1 MSSERRSAP
10 RTRVDLLANQYIDG
24 VPHLADVLELSMT
37 GALVRRMQAPDED
50 RAGYALEVAGE
61 GGTEPI
67 WLCASSVWRV
77 GDFEAVRFVEMAAV
91 DRLRLAGVLA
101 ESKRAA

>member
-1 MSSERRSAP
+1 MTSERRVAK

-37 GALVRRMQAPDED
+37 GALVRRMRAPDEE
-50 RAGYALEVAGE
+50 RAGYALELAGE
-61 GGTEPI
+61 SGEPV

-77 GDFEAVRFVEMAAV
+77 GDFEAVRFVEMAAL
-91 DRLRLAGVLA
+91 DRLRLASVLA

>member
-1 MSSERRSAP
+1 MPSERRAK

-37 GALVRRMQAPDED
+37 GALVRRVHAPDED
-50 RAGYALEVAGE
+50 RAGYALEVAGT
-61 GGTEPI
+61 GSDPI

-77 GDFEAVRFVEMAAV
+77 GEFEAIRFVEMAAV
-91 DRLRLAGVLA
+91 DKLRLAGVLA

>member
-1 MSSERRSAP
+1 MPSERRAK

-37 GALVRRMQAPDED
+37 GALVRRVHAPDED

-61 GGTEPI
+61 GRDPI

-77 GDFEAVRFVEMAAV
+77 GEFEAIRFVEMAAV
-91 DRLRLAGVLA
+91 DKLRLAGVLA
-101 ESKRAA
+101 QSKLAA